1 MNYRRTLTLFYPLV
15 RVLRTAAVTSLQS
28 QVNKNEIVAHY
39 TTEEAD
45 ASQPQSEKNVVV
57 NGQLDSFSFDELYK
71 HHSFKK
77 TQYKAARKTITSLHL
92 NHH

>member
-1 MNYRRTLTLFYPLV
+1 MNYRRTLTLFYPFV

-28 QVNKNEIVAHY
+28 QVNKSEIVAHD
-39 TTEEAD
+39 TTKEAD
-45 ASQPQSEKNVVV
+45 ATQPQREKNVVV

-77 TQYKAARKTITSLHL
+77 TQYIAARKTISSLHL